1 MLRDDNCC
9 MLTGSKDLREN
20 IDGTAFV
27 EAVHIIPELINE
39 EHDEVCVQYLR
50 FIN

>member
-1 MLRDDNCC
+1 
-9 MLTGSKDLREN
+9 MLTGSKDLRES

-27 EAVHIIPELINE
+27 EAVHIIPELTNE
-39 EHDEVCVQYLR
+39 EHDKEVCVQYLP